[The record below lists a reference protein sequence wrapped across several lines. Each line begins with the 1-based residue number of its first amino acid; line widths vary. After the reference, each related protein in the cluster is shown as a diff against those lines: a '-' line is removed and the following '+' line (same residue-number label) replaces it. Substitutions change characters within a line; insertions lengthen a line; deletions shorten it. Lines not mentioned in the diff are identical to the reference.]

1 MQGDFSGKH
10 MCMHTITL
18 TKQASGVILSG
29 LICFFLIPRNH
40 LFSYR
45 TNIPPSWTCN
55 MYRMWSELWPV
66 LCAMPAFLIGLW
78 GFDCWALDQRDAV
91 KNTMSL
97 PSFTWNILKRANL
110 IQLGITTYQCRSIPF
125 NTHDQ
130 NAVFCLW
137 LRYYKGY
144 DVRKKFPNIDRWLA
158 AYEELPHY
166 MASKSDYYTHCSLF
180 CIKDNVPCSHLYS

>member
-10 MCMHTITL
+10 MYMHTITL

-78 GFDCWALDQRDAV
+78 GFDCWALDQRGAV

-125 NTHDQ
+125 NPWSKCGVLPLAEVLQ
-130 NAVFCLW
+130 GLW
-137 LRYYKGY
+137 RSQEISKH
-144 DVRKKFPNIDRWLA
+144 WS
-158 AYEELPHY
+158 
-166 MASKSDYYTHCSLF
+166 MASCVWRIASLHGKQKRLLHSLQPILHQGQCSL
-180 CIKDNVPCSHLYS
+180 

>member
-1 MQGDFSGKH
+1 MVTEPKNNFIQFLSCVMQGDFSGKH

-97 PSFTWNILKRANL
+97 PSFT
-110 IQLGITTYQCRSIPF
+110 
-125 NTHDQ
+125 
-130 NAVFCLW
+130 
-137 LRYYKGY
+137 
-144 DVRKKFPNIDRWLA
+144 
-158 AYEELPHY
+158 
-166 MASKSDYYTHCSLF
+166 
-180 CIKDNVPCSHLYS
+180 